1 MSTGIMETVAQGVTL
16 VRIWTTSSAV
26 RILRMYEV
34 SYAMRA
40 TVSRWLALVSS
51 CEASRSVSVCVR
63 LNRADWK

>member
-16 VRIWTTSSAV
+16 VRIRTTPSAV

-40 TVSRWLALVSS
+40 TVSR
-51 CEASRSVSVCVR
+51 
-63 LNRADWK
+63 